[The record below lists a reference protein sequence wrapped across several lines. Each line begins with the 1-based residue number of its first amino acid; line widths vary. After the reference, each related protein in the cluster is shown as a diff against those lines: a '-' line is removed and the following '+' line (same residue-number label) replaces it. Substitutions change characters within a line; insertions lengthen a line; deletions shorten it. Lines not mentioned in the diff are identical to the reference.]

1 MEIMSNPIILL
12 AITFG
17 IYYVARQI
25 QKWTGWVVLNPI
37 LITIAALI
45 ALLQLT
51 GISYETYEQ
60 GGQYIEFWLK
70 PAIVALGVPLYQNL
84 GQIRRQLLPI
94 LMSQLVG
101 CLVGLVSVT
110 LIASALGAS
119 HEVIVS
125 LAPKSVTT
133 PIAMEVCKTSGGIPS
148 LTAAI
153 VVIVGLFGAIFGF
166 KILEVW
172 HVRNPFSQG
181 ISMGTAAHAVGT
193 SRAMEKGETYGAYS
207 SLGLILNGV
216 LTALLTPFVLKLLG
230 G

>member
-60 GGQYIEFWLK
+60 GGQYIDFWLK

-101 CLVGLVSVT
+101 CLVGIVSVT

-133 PIAMEVCKTSGGIPS
+133 PIAMEVCKAAGGIPS

-230 G
+230 F

>member
-25 QKWTGWVVLNPI
+25 QKRTGWVVLNPI
-37 LITIAALI
+37 LITIVALI

-60 GGQYIEFWLK
+60 GGQYIDFWLK

-172 HVRNPFSQG
+172 HVHNPFSQG

-230 G
+230 F

>member
-25 QKWTGWVVLNPI
+25 QKRTGWVVLNPI
-37 LITIAALI
+37 LITIVALI

-60 GGQYIEFWLK
+60 GGQYIDFWLK

-110 LIASALGAS
+110 MIASALGAS

-172 HVRNPFSQG
+172 HVHNPFSQG

-193 SRAMEKGETYGAYS
+193 SRAMEKGEIYGAYS

-230 G
+230 F

>member
-51 GISYETYEQ
+51 DISYETYEQ
-60 GGQYIEFWLK
+60 GGQYIDFWLK

-84 GQIRRQLLPI
+84 GQIRRHLLPI

-101 CLVGLVSVT
+101 CLVGIVSVT

-133 PIAMEVCKTSGGIPS
+133 PIAMEVCKAAGGIPS

-230 G
+230 F

>member
-51 GISYETYEQ
+51 GISYETYKQ
-60 GGQYIEFWLK
+60 GGLYIDFWLK
-70 PAIVALGVPLYQNL
+70 PAIVALGVPLYQHL
-84 GQIRRQLLPI
+84 GHIRRQLLPI
-94 LMSQLVG
+94 LLSQLVG

-153 VVIVGLFGAIFGF
+153 VVIVGLFGAVFGF

-230 G
+230 I

>member
-60 GGQYIEFWLK
+60 GGQYIDFWLK

-84 GQIRRQLLPI
+84 GQIRRHLLPI

-101 CLVGLVSVT
+101 CLVGIVSVT

-230 G
+230 F

>member
-37 LITIAALI
+37 LITIVALI

-60 GGQYIEFWLK
+60 GGQYIDFWLK

-153 VVIVGLFGAIFGF
+153 VVIVGLFGAVFGF

-172 HVRNPFSQG
+172 HVHNPFSQG

-230 G
+230 F

>member
-17 IYYVARQI
+17 IYYVGRQI
-25 QKWTGWVVLNPI
+25 QKRTGWVVLNPI
-37 LITIAALI
+37 LITIVALI

-60 GGQYIEFWLK
+60 GGQYIDFWLK

-193 SRAMEKGETYGAYS
+193 SRAMEKGEAYGAYS

-230 G
+230 F

>member
-133 PIAMEVCKTSGGIPS
+133 PIAMEVCKAAGGIPS

-230 G
+230 I